1 MFTILAF
8 LLSTAGSINWLM
20 IGLFQYDF
28 IAGIFGLQAS
38 ILSRLCYILFG
49 FSCFVLVFKLIK
61 GKGAISVFSKRN
73 TKDLEKNMAK
83 MQSNST
89 LKPPVKKP
97 NRVNTRKSMKMT
109 IKFFQTG
116 AKTNIIAPTSRR
128 KSLIAIIGDKM
139 LRHLSL
145 FAIFFVFLSVMLSIL
160 FFNHL

>member
-83 MQSNST
+83 MQSKLNAEASSEETKARQHEEKHENDHQIFSDRREDEYNS
-89 LKPPVKKP
+89 P
-97 NRVNTRKSMKMT
+97 NH
-109 IKFFQTG
+109 
-116 AKTNIIAPTSRR
+116 PTQEFDRHYRR
-128 KSLIAIIGDKM
+128 
-139 LRHLSL
+139 
-145 FAIFFVFLSVMLSIL
+145 
-160 FFNHL
+160 

>member
-83 MQSNST
+83 MQSKLNVEASSEETKPRQDEEKHENDHQIFSDRREDGYNRPDQST
-89 LKPPVKKP
+89 QEFD
-97 NRVNTRKSMKMT
+97 RHY
-109 IKFFQTG
+109 
-116 AKTNIIAPTSRR
+116 RR
-128 KSLIAIIGDKM
+128 
-139 LRHLSL
+139 
-145 FAIFFVFLSVMLSIL
+145 
-160 FFNHL
+160 

>member
-49 FSCFVLVFKLIK
+49 FSCFVLVLKLIK

-83 MQSNST
+83 MQSKLNVEASSEETKPRQDEEKHENDHQIFSDRREDEYNRLDQST
-89 LKPPVKKP
+89 QEFD
-97 NRVNTRKSMKMT
+97 RHY
-109 IKFFQTG
+109 
-116 AKTNIIAPTSRR
+116 RR
-128 KSLIAIIGDKM
+128 
-139 LRHLSL
+139 
-145 FAIFFVFLSVMLSIL
+145 
-160 FFNHL
+160 

>member
-83 MQSNST
+83 MQSKLNVEASSEET
-89 LKPPVKKP
+89 KPRQHEEKHENNHQIFSDRREDEYNRPV
-97 NRVNTRKSMKMT
+97 
-109 IKFFQTG
+109 Q
-116 AKTNIIAPTSRR
+116 PTQEFDRHYRR
-128 KSLIAIIGDKM
+128 
-139 LRHLSL
+139 
-145 FAIFFVFLSVMLSIL
+145 
-160 FFNHL
+160 